1 MRNIVSMSFRARN
14 AGNHLTDC
22 FFTCTYLPVVAFP
35 AHRQDIQTDLLPT
48 EPDERPC
55 CCQRQKD
62 RHPERSMED
71 DGN

>member
-1 MRNIVSMSFRARN
+1 MRFRARA

-22 FFTCTYLPVVAFP
+22 FFACTYLLVVAST
-35 AHRQDIQTDLLPT
+35 ADCQDIQTDPLPT